1 MYLIMAEK
9 ESLRVGL
16 ATTEQRCHI
25 SDNSNI
31 IIIKFCGGVFERL
44 LFSLQTHSSILNLIK
59 LRESARY
66 KTNKNNK
73 KNLRVVLRFSS
84 GWRCQFPVPRESFD
98 DFVCFSYNQQRLEI
112 ACCDRHIRK
121 SVRDQFLSRRKAF
134 TISLYRF
141 PVACVNKFAN

>member
-1 MYLIMAEK
+1 MHLIMAEK

-66 KTNKNNK
+66 KTNKTNKNNK
-73 KNLRVVLRFSS
+73 KKFTSRF
-84 GWRCQFPVPRESFD
+84 
-98 DFVCFSYNQQRLEI
+98 EI
-112 ACCDRHIRK
+112 FEWVEM
-121 SVRDQFLSRRKAF
+121 SVSCSER
-134 TISLYRF
+134 I
-141 PVACVNKFAN
+141 V